1 MTTTSNC
8 PGRLGRPGEARRS
21 FTLIEL
27 LVVIA
32 VIAILAALLLPALG
46 RAKLKA
52 QGVACLSN
60 QRQIN
65 LSFRVRVDECRGR
78 FDQPELYDWIAT
90 DEMGRPGRPW
100 ICPSA
105 PVVSEPRA
113 HVWTPG
119 VTSGTVRSA
128 WVFVGCSWPP
138 LRRGSP
144 SPQAGP
150 DLHAGSYT
158 LNAWLFGAAWTPFQ
172 ISRWDFTCE
181 DQIEQPLRT
190 PLLTDGIGTLNNPAE
205 FWLPPTDL
213 FSPDPPQSGQVMH
226 EAIPCHGNR
235 PNPVP
240 SYWPVNRPLPGA
252 VNVTFYDGHGELVK
266 LDRLWQLYWHKGWQP
281 PAKRPGLP

>member
-1 MTTTSNC
+1 MAPTRGSKC
-8 PGRLGRPGEARRS
+8 IIVSRA

-46 RAKLKA
+46 HAKLKA

-78 FDQPELYDWIAT
+78 FDQPEFYDWWAT
-90 DEMGRPGRPW
+90 DEVGRPGRPW

-105 PVVSEPRA
+105 PVVNELRA
-113 HVWTPG
+113 HVGAPG
-119 VTSGTVRSA
+119 VTGGTVRSA
-128 WVFVGCSWPP
+128 WVFVGSSW
-138 LRRGSP
+138 LGYQRGSP
-144 SPQAGP
+144 GRQAGP
-150 DLHAGSYT
+150 DDLHAGSYT
-158 LNAWLFGAAWTPFQ
+158 LNYWLFGASAWDSPFG
-172 ISRWDFTCE
+172 IGWPRFERE

-190 PLLTDGIGTLNNPAE
+190 PLLTDGIGLFINPME

-213 FSPDPPQSGQVMH
+213 FSPIHSDTDRPNMDV
-226 EAIPCHGNR
+226 AIPRHGNR

-240 SYWPVNRPLPGA
+240 TYWPPSQPLPGA
-252 VNVTFYDGHGELVK
+252 VNVAFCDGHGELVK